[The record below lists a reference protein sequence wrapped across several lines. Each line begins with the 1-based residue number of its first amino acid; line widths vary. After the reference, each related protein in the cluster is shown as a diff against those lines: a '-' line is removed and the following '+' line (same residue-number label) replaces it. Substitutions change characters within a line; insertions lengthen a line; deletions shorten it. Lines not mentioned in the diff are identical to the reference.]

1 MRVLKGHTGKL
12 RAVAYSPDG
21 AKLATAGDAGVTI
34 LWDAS
39 TGRELSRFSQ
49 PETGEYLRAD
59 EKRVGHLAFS
69 RDGKLLVTG
78 TGGYYVSRPRLQ
90 FWEVET
96 ARPLPFADELN
107 ESGTPMDFTPDDTR
121 LIFAQ
126 GVGIYNQ
133 PQRFSSSVLA
143 WNRETGTVEGPFIET
158 RDRVTVLAVSAS
170 ADLLAIAAAD
180 SFGSQLR
187 LWNLTTRRDEGKLA
201 LPKIPHAH
209 LRSVLQGMAFS
220 PDGTKLAVA
229 GGTDVFTFNV
239 RDRVPRS
246 TIRVHE
252 NEVAAV
258 AYSPNGQL
266 LATASQ
272 DGSVRLW
279 DADAL
284 TERGAFDWGL
294 GKLRAVAFAPDGLT
308 IAVVGEKNKV
318 VIWDVDA
325 G

>member
-39 TGRELSRFSQ
+39 TGRELSRFSA
-49 PETGEYLRAD
+49 PETGERIDAD
-59 EKRVGHLAFS
+59 EKRVSHLAFS
-69 RDGKLLVTG
+69 HDSKLIATG
-78 TGGYYVSRPRLQ
+78 TGGGWGNGRVRI
-90 FWEVET
+90 WEVET
-96 ARPLPFADELN
+96 AREVPFPDELG
-107 ESGTPMDFTPDDTR
+107 ESAAPMVFAPDDTR
-121 LIFAQ
+121 LILRHGRGHYGRPKRFAS
-126 GVGIYNQ
+126 G
-133 PQRFSSSVLA
+133 VLA
-143 WNRETGTVEGPFIET
+143 WNRKTGAIEGPFVESADT
-158 RDRVTVLAVSAS
+158 PSALALSVSAN
-170 ADLLAIAAAD
+170 LLADAD
-180 SFGSQLR
+180 ESAVR
-187 LWNLTTRRDEGKLA
+187 LWSLTDKTAQGKLR
-201 LPKIPHAH
+201 LPKIPLSH
-209 LRSVLQGMAFS
+209 LRTMVQSISFS

-246 TIRVHE
+246 TIRAHE
-252 NEVAAV
+252 NQVAAV

-272 DGSVRLW
+272 DGTVRLW

-294 GKLRAVAFAPDGLT
+294 GKLRNVAFAPDGLT
-308 IAVVGEKNKV
+308 IAVVGEKSKV

>member
-21 AKLATAGDAGVTI
+21 TKLATAGDAGVTI

-39 TGRELSRFSQ
+39 TGCELSRFSP

-59 EKRVGHLAFS
+59 EKRVSHLTFS

-78 TGGYYVSRPRLQ
+78 IGGFKSRLR
-90 FWEVET
+90 FWEVGTGREV
-96 ARPLPFADELN
+96 PFVDERI
-107 ESGTPMDFTPDDTR
+107 ESCPPMEFAPDDTT

-126 GVGIYNQ
+126 GYGIYGQ
-133 PQRFSSSVLA
+133 PKRFTSSVLA
-143 WNRETGTVEGPFIET
+143 WNRKTGAIEGPFVESK
-158 RDRVTVLAVSAS
+158 DPASALAVSVS
-170 ADLLAIAAAD
+170 ADLLAVASAYTDA
-180 SFGSQLR
+180 SFVR
-187 LWNLTTRRDEGKLA
+187 LWSLTDKTDQGKLR
-201 LPKIPHAH
+201 LPKIPLAH
-209 LRSVLQGMAFS
+209 LRSAVQDMSLSQ
-220 PDGTKLAVA
+220 DGTKLAVA
-229 GGTDVFTFNV
+229 GGTEAFVFDVPK
-239 RDRVPRS
+239 RELCD

-252 NEVAAV
+252 NQVAAV
-258 AYSPNGQL
+258 AYSPNGKL

-284 TERGAFDWGL
+284 TERSAFDWGL